1 MSLDYNAVK
10 HFIQET
16 LQNLEYI
23 KGDEIPNINL
33 YMDQVTTFMDVHLK
47 STKRS
52 TEDKIL
58 TKTMINN
65 YAKNNLLPAP
75 EKKKYSKEHML
86 IMLFIYYFKNVIAIK
101 DIEALLNPL
110 TKQFFQS
117 DSTVSMVDIYEEI
130 ISQEQ
135 AQISAQQEAIIAMF
149 RQSSTAFAEV
159 EMENKEYLQLF
170 SFLCSLSFDIYQKK
184 FLMEKLIDE
193 FCVASQEK
201 PKELN

>member
-1 MSLDYNAVK
+1 MSTDHKTVML
-10 HFIQET
+10 FIQET

-23 KGDEIPNINL
+23 KGNEIPNINL
-33 YMDQVTTFMDVHLK
+33 YMDQVTTFMDERLA

-52 TEDKIL
+52 AEDKIL

-86 IMLFIYYFKNVIAIK
+86 IMLFIYYFKNVIVIK
-101 DIEALLNPL
+101 DIEALLNPI

-117 DSTVSMVDIYEEI
+117 DSALGMADIYEEI
-130 ISQEQ
+130 FSREQEQ
-135 AQISAQQEAIIAMF
+135 MKLQQETIATMF
-149 RQSSTAFAEV
+149 QQSATAFADVEV
-159 EMENKEYLQLF
+159 ENKEFLQLF

-193 FCVASQEK
+193 FCAAQQETHK
-201 PKELN
+201 D